1 MSAPRPHPLLR
12 ERVTPAMLNPL
23 VRFVTATTEMQWVL
37 LGVGMAAAALLLA
50 LW

>member
-1 MSAPRPHPLLR
+1 
-12 ERVTPAMLNPL
+12 MLNPL